1 MGKKQTKAAAPKGAA
16 VTAEQLENLTP
27 EEQIALL
34 KEQNAE
40 LAAVNSE
47 LTKEVTKDVPP
58 SFEVD
63 EDEDND
69 IEGGEY
75 EFTAPT
81 FTWDDGS
88 VINVKELVEGSKSKD
103 AKLAQKANE
112 ILAAL
117 VLRKSG
123 LIRLKA

>member
-1 MGKKQTKAAAPKGAA
+1 MAKKEPKAAAPKGAA
-16 VTAEQLENLTP
+16 VTAEQLEKLTP

-34 KEQNAE
+34 KKQNEE
-40 LAAVNSE
+40 LSAKNNE
-47 LTKEVTKDVPP
+47 LTKEVTKDVAP

-88 VINVKELVEGSKSKD
+88 VINVKELVEGSQSKD

-117 VLRKSG
+117 VTRKSG